1 MPLSF
6 VDLHEGLVAVRV
18 GRTKSFQGS
27 AVVGADLGPVVGGV
41 EGAHLKREGDIP
53 HRLERDAVG
62 VARHHRRR
70 RPVVG
75 HPGGELIDAVA
86 AGRIAEDKDAIRI
99 DLPCDHQILDEAV
112 EEPVDVG
119 FVPEIPGVCRGPG
132 GDVDPLVDGVE
143 LFLVFPLLIVDAR
156 RSPAAAMKRDPEGMP
171 PRGLL
176 AKGLQEE
183 RHDKVAVA
191 ELAGLD
197 LCLALGALFSSMGL
211 PEEIAGGEG
220 IGFRQWHFRPRSL
233 RHAFKRHP
241 GLGEG
246 PPERF
251 EGLRRFRRVRGLGAR
266 DRARDRPG
274 DKKPGDTRH
283 KQAQNARPTHRF
295 FSRSHFLIF
304 D

>member
-1 MPLSF
+1 M
-6 VDLHEGLVAVRV
+6 E
-18 GRTKSFQGS
+18 
-27 AVVGADLGPVVGGV
+27 
-41 EGAHLKREGDIP
+41 
-53 HRLERDAVG
+53 
-62 VARHHRRR
+62 
-70 RPVVG
+70 
-75 HPGGELIDAVA
+75 
-86 AGRIAEDKDAIRI
+86 
-99 DLPCDHQILDEAV
+99 EA
-112 EEPVDVG
+112 VDVG

-132 GDVDPLVDGVE
+132 GDVDPFLDRVE
-143 LFLVFPLLIVDAR
+143 LLLVFPLLIIDAGR
-156 RSPAAAMKRDPEGMP
+156 RAAAAMERDPEGMP
-171 PRGLL
+171 ARGLL

-191 ELAGLD
+191 EFAGLD
-197 LCLALGALFSSMGL
+197 LSLARGALRSSMGL

-220 IGFRQWHFRPRSL
+220 IGFREWHVRPGFL
-233 RHAFKRHP
+233 GHAFMRRP

-251 EGLRRFRRVRGLGAR
+251 QGLRRCRRVGRPGAR